1 MRIIPLT
8 LRITSYSA
16 APPEWPGRPTI
27 HIEGGL
33 AGQSNDL
40 SDARRVHGKVE
51 MVGNGDIRW
60 SLVSTSPFTSP
71 LFFFRGGCAGRKT
84 SFADG
89 RACAVLGEGGR
100 GRRVAVGG
108 RAAGRARLG
117 DGRDRDVDGRG
128 SRAHGSSG

>member
-60 SLVSTSPFTSP
+60 SLCSE
-71 LFFFRGGCAGRKT
+71 RE
-84 SFADG
+84 D
-89 RACAVLGEGGR
+89 
-100 GRRVAVGG
+100 
-108 RAAGRARLG
+108 G
-117 DGRDRDVDGRG
+117 DGEWQSEGVQLGGLG
-128 SRAHGSSG
+128 SATGVIGMWTGADHERMDPLGPFWAWKVGHADISDEATTVEVWEDLSGA